1 MEGKKIYVWVGSSSP
16 FNSLNIQA
24 QLHVDL
30 IFRLYQIK
38 PILIHPDIKGVREI
52 IKSAIKNRDILFW
65 HFGSFDYYLLGLNK
79 ANIIFVYHNITP
91 EKFFWKYDFL
101 VSIKSLIGQLQLK
114 LINKKNQWITMS
126 KFNQNELNS
135 LGFRNVLIIPNVVN
149 VEKGNFT
156 KTENVSLL
164 FVGRISPNK
173 NCVQLLLEIE
183 KVVSILKKTIEVHII
198 GSGKIKCGFNKAFE
212 ETYSRLLNNPFL
224 VLKWDSKLN
233 ETDLKKRYGESWL
246 YVSMSKHEGFGVP
259 VCESILHG
267 TPAVYLESGGQ
278 ESVLNNLGMVS
289 LKDEFN
295 FHKKIIELI
304 EDDNMRSE
312 LLEGQLKIVKHYSFP
327 NVLIS
332 SVSVFNKVLKR
343 KAIV

>member
-1 MEGKKIYVWVGSSSP
+1 MEGKKIYIWVGSSSP
-16 FNSLNIQA
+16 FNSLYIQA
-24 QLHVDL
+24 QMHVDL
-30 IFRLYQIK
+30 ILRLYKIK
-38 PILIHPDIKGVREI
+38 PILIHPTTINVRKI
-52 IKSAIKNRDILFW
+52 IISAIKNNDILFW
-65 HFGSFDYYLLGLNK
+65 HFGCFDYYLLGLNK
-79 ANIIFVYHNITP
+79 TNIIFVYHNITP

-101 VSIKSLIGQLQLK
+101 VSVKSLIGQLQLK
-114 LINKKNQWITMS
+114 LIDKKSQWITMS
-126 KFNQNELNS
+126 KFNANELNS
-135 LGFRNVLIIPNVVN
+135 LGFRNVLLVPNVVN
-149 VEKGNFT
+149 VENGNYK
-156 KTENVSLL
+156 KTENISLL

-183 KVVSILKKTIEVHII
+183 KVVSILKKTVEVHII
-198 GSGKIKCGFNKAFE
+198 GSGKKKCGFNRAFE
-212 ETYSRLLNNPFL
+212 ETYKRLLNNPFL

-233 ETDLKKRYGESWL
+233 ESELKKRYGESWI

-259 VCESILHG
+259 ACESILHG

-304 EDDNMRSE
+304 EDDNMRLE
-312 LLEGQLKIVKHYSFP
+312 LLGGQLKIVQHYSFP
-327 NVLIS
+327 NVLIN

-343 KAIV
+343 KAIG